1 MSTHNREQEIIVV
14 ASLLEK
20 PPNFGHLMRTL
31 SNYPFTTLV
40 VPSAAMLHEPE
51 CLEVYSEHPS
61 ATIIEVKE
69 KDMLSYLSVQKQRG
83 FSVVALEQATRSI
96 PLEKFEFPRRC
107 VLVLGNE
114 RLGMSSEVIEMADY
128 LVEIQQFGKVRSLNV
143 HVSSVLFL
151 WAYQTSLE

>member
-1 MSTHNREQEIIVV
+1 MIVV

-31 SNYPFTTLV
+31 SNYKCTTLV
-40 VPSAAMLHEPE
+40 VPTALMLREQE
-51 CLEVYSEHPS
+51 CLEVYNEQPLT
-61 ATIIEVKE
+61 AVVEVKE

-83 FSVVALEQATRSI
+83 FSIVALEQATKSV
-96 PLEKFEFPRRC
+96 PLEKFQFPERC
-107 VLVLGNE
+107 ILVLGNE
-114 RLGMSSEVIEMADY
+114 RLGMSSETIDMADH

-151 WAYQTSLE
+151 WAYQTSFA